1 MEYLDRFIQ
10 GEIAFSDI
18 DDNIRICE
26 LFSLERAI
34 RGALEDVSL
43 LIYIVE
49 DDLFEKLCYANV
61 LWWHQNFDH
70 EVLYAIYLFA
80 KGKCPLHKLDWD
92 ALLEKLKKEFWING
106 RDIVEGTN
114 MYKECQK
121 KGGNYSDLLPS
132 DYYDD
137 NDDYDDE

>member
-61 LWWHQNFDH
+61 LWCHQSFEH

-80 KGKCPLHKLDWD
+80 KGKSRLNKLDWD
-92 ALLEKLKKEFWING
+92 DLLEKLKKESWMDG
-106 RDIVEGTN
+106 KDIVEGTN

-121 KGGNYSDLLPS
+121 KGGNYSDLFPGNN
-132 DYYDD
+132 Y
-137 NDDYDDE
+137 DDYDDE